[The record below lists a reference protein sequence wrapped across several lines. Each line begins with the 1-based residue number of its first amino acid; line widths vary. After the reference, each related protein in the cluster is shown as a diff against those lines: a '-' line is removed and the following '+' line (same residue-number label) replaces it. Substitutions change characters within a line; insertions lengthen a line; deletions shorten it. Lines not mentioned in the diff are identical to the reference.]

1 MQSQKK
7 IIKCYDDVADNYA
20 VDRIDELSKKHFD
33 RFLLREFASVNKE
46 KGPCADFGC
55 GPGQTTKF
63 LYDHGVKDIIGVD
76 ISSRMI
82 DNARKLFPE
91 IKFETGDLLR
101 VSYEK
106 NYFGS
111 ALAFYA
117 IVHFSYDQVK
127 IAFNEVNRVLKKGGQ
142 FLFSFH
148 VGSETVHFDKAKDI
162 DVDIDLYFFQTDKML
177 ELLYETGFRIIDAL
191 ERRPYED
198 VEYASKRGYV
208 WTEKNEEHNTPK
220 VVKRAS

>member
-1 MQSQKK
+1 MTMQSTEKIKK
-7 IIKCYDDVADNYA
+7 TYNDTADNYA
-20 VDRIDELSKKHFD
+20 AERIDELSKKHLD
-33 RFLLREFASVNKE
+33 RLLLREFASVNKD

-63 LYDHGVKDIIGVD
+63 LYDQGLKDIIGID

-82 DNARKLFPE
+82 DAARRFSPQ
-91 IKFETGDLLR
+91 IKFETGDLLK
-101 VSYEK
+101 VSYGS

-117 IVHFSYDQVK
+117 IVHFTSDQVK
-127 IAFNEVNRVLKKGGQ
+127 IAFNEVNRVLKDGGQ

-148 VGSETVHFDKAKDI
+148 VGSEIVHFDKAKDV
-162 DVDIDLYFFQTDKML
+162 DVDIDLYFFQTAEIV
-177 ELLYETGFRIIDAL
+177 ELLHETGFRIIDAI

-198 VEYASKRGYV
+198 VEYESKRAYV
-208 WTEKNEEHNTPK
+208 WAEKK
-220 VVKRAS
+220 